1 VKDPE
6 PPPHRSASAEKA
18 SAAQAA
24 PEKAPAAPK
33 GAPARRSSAPPL
45 PKKKTLIL
53 GTPAEAPPAPAA
65 PAKTH
70 AEQAADALIGTVI
83 SDRYRII
90 ELLAMGGMGAVFRGE
105 HLLLR
110 KRVAIKVLHPETN
123 DFPEHVTRFEREA
136 MAGAHIQHPNVASA
150 TDFGRLADGSYF
162 LVLEFIHGVTLDQ
175 LIKEGP
181 IEAPRAAGIARQLA
195 AALDAAHMK
204 GVIHR
209 DVKPRNVMLEHGRSD
224 LVKLIDFGLAKVP
237 LDRLSATGGDAESS
251 SRHRALTLTGV
262 VFGTIAYI
270 APEAAFGMDA
280 VEARSDLYA
289 VGIIL
294 YEMLGGKH
302 PFDAIDPTE
311 LFEQQRSATPPPL
324 RLRSPGIDVPRELEA
339 ITTRLLRK
347 DPAQRF
353 ASARM
358 LMAALDAAMPPAEAA
373 GLISWKTPLP
383 MSVAGA
389 IAASIA
395 GPAQLEPVEAAHAQ
409 VTHGAASEAP
419 PAATPTNTKPS
430 RQASPY
436 TPRFGA
442 GRRSGGAAWWVA
454 GTALGAA
461 AVAGGLYAWMSWP
474 REARLQQQPLPVA
487 PVAPVAPEVSAT
499 APAPSAEDTAAPATS
514 PSPAPADRRGQLV
527 RAAALKDWQV
537 AEQAFLALAE
547 HEPAAFQDRDVM
559 TSAAQVAVKSAFRND
574 ATSERIM
581 TLLSTDLGTDGLD
594 VLYEMASGHG
604 GTKGADRAAEILRR
618 PQIRA
623 RATPALRIAVE
634 LREAPCQRKEALF
647 ERASKEGD
655 ARSLVVLELLRSPQC
670 QPRIGQCCFHNN
682 TAIQEAVTT
691 LRSRLR

>member
-1 VKDPE
+1 MAAPA
-6 PPPHRSASAEKA
+6 ASLKTAL
-18 SAAQAA
+18 AALAA
-24 PEKAPAAPK
+24 PEKAAPAAPATPATPATPEK
-33 GAPARRSSAPPL
+33 AAPAAPAAPA
-45 PKKKTLIL
+45 
-53 GTPAEAPPAPAA
+53 TPATPATPEKAGPAAPAA
-65 PAKTH
+65 PAKTP

-90 ELLAMGGMGAVFRGE
+90 ELLAMGGMGAVFRAE

-162 LVLEFIHGVTLDQ
+162 LVLEYIHGVTLDQ

-181 IEAPRAAGIARQLA
+181 LEAARAAGITRQIA
-195 AALDAAHMK
+195 AALDAAHLK

-237 LDRLSATGGDAESS
+237 LDRLSGTGGEGEPS
-251 SRHRALTLTGV
+251 SRLHALTMSGV

-270 APEAAFGMDA
+270 APEAAYGMDA

-339 ITTRLLRK
+339 IATRLLRK

-358 LMAALDAAMPPAEAA
+358 LIAALDAAMPPAEAA

-395 GPAQLEPVEAAHAQ
+395 GPPQLEPMA
-409 VTHGAASEAP
+409 GAAAEVASADEAP
-419 PAATPTNTKPS
+419 PSAMAANKKPP
-430 RQASPY
+430 RPASPY
-436 TPRFGA
+436 TPRLGA
-442 GRRSGGAAWWVA
+442 GRRSRGASWWVA
-454 GTALGAA
+454 GAALVAA
-461 AVAGGLYAWMSWP
+461 AVAGGLYAWTSWP
-474 REARLQQQPLPVA
+474 REAQLQRQNLPVETSA
-487 PVAPVAPEVSAT
+487 PGVSAT
-499 APAPSAEDTAAPATS
+499 AAAPLVEDAA
-514 PSPAPADRRGQLV
+514 APLDRRGHLV
-527 RAAALKDWQV
+527 RAVALKDWPA

-547 HEPAAFQDRDVM
+547 NEPAAFQDRDVM
-559 TSAAQVAVKSAFRND
+559 TSAAQVAVKSAFRHD
-574 ATSERIM
+574 ATSERMM
-581 TLLSTDLGTDGLD
+581 TLLSTELGTDGLD

-604 GTKGADRAAEILRR
+604 GTKGGERAAEILRS
-618 PQIRA
+618 PQVRA

-634 LREAPCQRKEALF
+634 LREAPCPRKEALF

-655 ARSLVVLELLRSPQC
+655 ARTLVVMELLRSPQC
-670 QPRIGQCCFHNN
+670 QPKVGQCCFHNN
-682 TAIQEAVTT
+682 TAIQEAMGA
-691 LRSRLR
+691 LRTRLR

>member
-1 VKDPE
+1 MKDPE
-6 PPPHRSASAEKA
+6 PPPQRSASSRKA

-24 PEKAPAAPK
+24 PEAAAAAGPAAPK
-33 GAPARRSSAPPL
+33 GPPSAPPL
-45 PKKKTLIL
+45 PRK
-53 GTPAEAPPAPAA
+53 TPAPKAPEASPPAQAA

-136 MAGAHIQHPNVASA
+136 IAGAHIQHPNVASA

-162 LVLEFIHGVTLDQ
+162 LVLEYIHGVTLDQ

-181 IEAPRAAGIARQLA
+181 IEAPRAAGIARQIA
-195 AALDAAHMK
+195 SALDAAHQK

-209 DVKPRNVMLEHGRSD
+209 DVKPRNVMLEQGRSD

-237 LDRLSATGGDAESS
+237 LDRLSGTQSDGEPQ
-251 SRHRALTLTGV
+251 SRHHALTLSGV

-270 APEAAFGMDA
+270 APEAAYGMDA
-280 VEARSDLYA
+280 VEERSDLYA
-289 VGIIL
+289 VGLIL

-324 RLRSPGIDVPRELEA
+324 RLRSPGLDVPRELEA
-339 ITTRLLRK
+339 VAMRLLKK
-347 DPAQRF
+347 DPAHRF
-353 ASARM
+353 NSARM
-358 LMAALDAAMPPAEAA
+358 LIAALDAAMPPAEAA

-389 IAASIA
+389 ISASID
-395 GPAQLEPVEAAHAQ
+395 GPPQLEPAHTGHAA
-409 VTHGAASEAP
+409 GSAAVAA
-419 PAATPTNTKPS
+419 PAAPATRSSPPRPPS
-430 RQASPY
+430 SY
-436 TPRFGA
+436 TPRLGA
-442 GRRSGGAAWWVA
+442 KRRSRGAIWWV
-454 GTALGAA
+454 LGAVVMA
-461 AVAGGLYAWMSWP
+461 AAIGGGLYVWMNRP
-474 REARLQQQPLPVA
+474 RDARMDPQPLPVETGA
-487 PVAPVAPEVSAT
+487 P
-499 APAPSAEDTAAPATS
+499 DAPATGATAAEDAA
-514 PSPAPADRRGQLV
+514 PPADLRSQMV
-527 RAAALKDWQV
+527 RAV
-537 AEQAFLALAE
+537 AQKEWSQAEKLFIALAE
-547 HEPAAFQDRDVM
+547 NEPGAFQDRDVM
-559 TSAAQVAVKSAFRND
+559 ISAAQVAVKSAFRND
-574 ATSERIM
+574 AQSERIM

-604 GTKGADRAAEILRR
+604 GTKGAERAADILRK
-618 PQIRA
+618 PQVRA

-634 LREAPCQRKEALF
+634 LREAPCPRKEALF
-647 ERASKEGD
+647 ERAVNEGD
-655 ARSLVVLELLRSPQC
+655 ARALVVLEMLRSPQC

-682 TAIQEAVTT
+682 TAIQQAMNA
-691 LRSRLR
+691 LRARLR